1 MTQEAPTDIQLGELL
16 IKGGLVEP
24 EQFEAAYRLS
34 FKMRLPIG
42 RVLTMHNHISEENLR
57 AAIEIQSRMRDGL
70 IPLDHAIQAL
80 LLVSQEG
87 LPLETALNRSGPVA
101 VPKMVAA
108 VPTHNRLGELLVATG
123 IVSAPLIEQGM
134 ITSAETGLPLG
145 MVLLNKGIITRAAL
159 NSALAAQRLI
169 REGRVDRDHV
179 LYALKLARLRSISL
193 EQSLRE
199 TGQHAALS
207 QAFGLGELFLMAG
220 AMSESQLLTAHEIEV
235 TEDRALDEIII
246 TLGYASKP
254 CVKAAK
260 HVLKMI
266 ETGILFEY
274 QAAQIISKI
283 QYASSEE
290 LQRVLAL
297 IDEDPDAIFE
307 EREPVG
313 VTDILKKSGLISDK
327 DLQIAT
333 ALALANKVP
342 LMKTLFD
349 AKLIDEQT
357 LEHATHLKNYLDH
370 DLLKLEQATIVM
382 AYCLENNMTVEETMD
397 TFGWTAPTQ

>member
-1 MTQEAPTDIQLGELL
+1 MTQEAPADIQLGELL
-16 IKGGLVEP
+16 IRGGLLGP

-42 RVLTMHNHISEENLR
+42 RVLTMHGHVTEDQLR
-57 AAIEIQSRMRDGL
+57 AALEIQARMRDGL
-70 IPLDHAIQAL
+70 IPFDHAIQAL

-101 VPKMVAA
+101 LPTQ
-108 VPTHNRLGELLVATG
+108 VPTHNRLGEILTASGIASQPLVD
-123 IVSAPLIEQGM
+123 QGLQA
-134 ITSAETGLPLG
+134 SAETGLPLG
-145 MVLLNKGIITRAAL
+145 LVLLNKGVITRAAL
-159 NSALAAQRLI
+159 NSALSAQRLI
-169 REGRVDRDHV
+169 REGRVDRDSA

-193 EQSLRE
+193 EQSLKE
-199 TGQHAALS
+199 TGQFANLTPT
-207 QAFGLGELFLMAG
+207 FGIGELFVMAG
-220 AMSESQLLTAHEIEV
+220 AVSESQLLTAVELEATQDRPIEEV
-235 TEDRALDEIII
+235 FIE
-246 TLGYASKP
+246 LGYASKP
-254 CVKAAK
+254 CIKAAK
-260 HVLKMI
+260 HILKMI
-266 ETGILFEY
+266 ETGVLFED
-274 QAAQIISKI
+274 QAAQIISKV
-283 QYASSEE
+283 QYASSNEE

-297 IDEDPDAIFE
+297 IDEDPGAIFE
-307 EREPVG
+307 EKQPVEI
-313 VTDILKKSGLISDK
+313 TDILKKAGLISDK

-349 AKLIDEQT
+349 ARLIDEQV

-397 TFGWTAPTQ
+397 TFGWTAPQ

>member
-1 MTQEAPTDIQLGELL
+1 MTQEAPADIQLGELL
-16 IKGGLVEP
+16 IRGGLLGP

-42 RVLTMHNHISEENLR
+42 RVLTMHGHVTEDQLR
-57 AAIEIQSRMRDGL
+57 AALEIQARMRDGL
-70 IPLDHAIQAL
+70 IPFDHAIQAL

-101 VPKMVAA
+101 LPTQ
-108 VPTHNRLGELLVATG
+108 VPTHNRLGEILTASGIASQPLVD
-123 IVSAPLIEQGM
+123 QGLQA
-134 ITSAETGLPLG
+134 SAETGLPLG
-145 MVLLNKGIITRAAL
+145 LVLLNKGVITRAAL
-159 NSALAAQRLI
+159 NSALSAQRLI
-169 REGRVDRDHV
+169 REGRVDRDSA

-193 EQSLRE
+193 EQSLKE
-199 TGQHAALS
+199 TGQFANLTPT
-207 QAFGLGELFLMAG
+207 FGIGELFVMAG
-220 AMSESQLLTAHEIEV
+220 AVSESQLLTAVELEATQDRPIEDV
-235 TEDRALDEIII
+235 FIE
-246 TLGYASKP
+246 LGYASKP
-254 CVKAAK
+254 CIKAAK
-260 HVLKMI
+260 HILKMI
-266 ETGILFEY
+266 ETGVLFED
-274 QAAQIISKI
+274 QAAQIISKV
-283 QYASSEE
+283 QYASSNEE

-297 IDEDPDAIFE
+297 IDEDPGAIFE
-307 EREPVG
+307 EKQPVEI
-313 VTDILKKSGLISDK
+313 TDILKKAGLISDK

-349 AKLIDEQT
+349 ARLIDEQV

-397 TFGWTAPTQ
+397 TFGWTAPQ